1 MHSESVP
8 YADICTKYVQLT
20 QFDGYVLFVVRI
32 GAYFE
37 LEPLFSTVAYIAVQ
51 KIVSRD
57 ACSCCC
63 FHIEVHDTGIQ
74 YLSSLIILREVNRD
88 HRRAQHKTEMRGHQ
102 AKSLGSLREGKIR
115 KSAERSEKPGC
126 EVWERSEYRETGRSG
141 KVSSEARDRRKRCN
155 EESILII
162 FE

>member
-1 MHSESVP
+1 M
-8 YADICTKYVQLT
+8 
-20 QFDGYVLFVVRI
+20 VRI
-32 GAYFE
+32 CAYANC
-37 LEPLFSTVAYIAVQ
+37 EPVISILVYIAVQ
-51 KIVSRD
+51 KKVSRD

-74 YLSSLIILREVNRD
+74 YLSSVIILREVNRD
-88 HRRAQHKTEMRGHQ
+88 HRREQHKTEMRGHH
-102 AKSLGSLREGKIR
+102 AKSLGSLREVKIR

-126 EVWERSEYRETGRSG
+126 EVTERSEYRETGRSG
-141 KVSSEARDRRKRCN
+141 KVSSEARDRRKRCY